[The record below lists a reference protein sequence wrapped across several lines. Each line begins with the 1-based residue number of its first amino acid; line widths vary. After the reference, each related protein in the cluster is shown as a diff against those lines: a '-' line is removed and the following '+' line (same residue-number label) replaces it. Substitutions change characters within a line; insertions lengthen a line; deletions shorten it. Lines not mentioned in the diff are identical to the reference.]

1 MRCQLP
7 KDLLPFPILLDQS
20 ILGFATLDSS
30 HTYSAMYD
38 VRKKCF
44 NKAALVGRVL
54 SVVLPL
60 QNKSFLQI
68 FVVRQFDVRLYK
80 ITVNLSIIGNESRIQ
95 G

>member
-20 ILGFATLDSS
+20 ILGLATLDSS
-30 HTYSAMYD
+30 HTYSAMCD

-44 NKAALVGRVL
+44 NKAALVGGVL
-54 SVVLPL
+54 LVVLPL

-68 FVVRQFDVRLYK
+68 LVVRQFDVRLYK